1 MLARLFIAAVAVLPL
16 ALLARAQGLGAAPPP
31 PTQMPAMGA
40 VPMLGRATGGV
51 DPARMQQILS
61 GARDAAPVPD
71 RGIGQQALFDRFAR
85 SVVLIVTKDAL
96 GSGTVVAADG
106 SIVTNARIVHG
117 LTSVGVIFKPL
128 ERGAGV
134 READAVQAKIA
145 RIDDVTDLAVIRVA
159 KLPNDVRPVPVG
171 PLATAGAGV
180 HAIGH
185 PFGEMWTYTQGV
197 VSGVTANYSWA
208 SDDGLKHRADVV
220 RMHMPTNPGNSGA
233 SFLNDAGELVGV
245 NGFSHMQGSDVNFA
259 IAATDARRVLAA
271 RADRLAPVKADAVPR
286 ADKAAYCA
294 PVRLSTSRSKAN
306 DATQFLLDTNCDGR
320 GDATLSVP
328 DSRARPTTL
337 AADTNG
343 NGKTDVTYVDENNDL
358 KFDKALYDT
367 NEDGATDMIGY
378 DLNDSLEPGRI
389 VLARA

>member
-1 MLARLFIAAVAVLPL
+1 MIKPPKLQPGDKVAVVSL
-16 ALLARAQGLGAAPPP
+16 AWGGPALFPHRYQVGKAQLAAEFGVTVVDMPHALADPAWLERNPKARADDLMAAFADPSIK
-31 PTQMPAMGA
+31 AILA
-40 VPMLGRATGGV
+40 SIGG
-51 DPARMQQILS
+51 D
-61 GARDAAPVPD
+61 D
-71 RGIGQQALFDRFAR
+71 
-85 SVVLIVTKDAL
+85 
-96 GSGTVVAADG
+96 
-106 SIVTNARIVHG
+106 SIRT
-117 LTSVGVIFKPL
+117 LPY
-128 ERGAGV
+128 
-134 READAVQAKIA
+134 
-145 RIDDVTDLAVIRVA
+145 TDLAVIRVA

-185 PFGEMWTYTQGV
+185 PFGETWTYTQGV

-286 ADKAAYCA
+286 ADKAAYCT